1 MGTIFLGSEA
11 LARGELTRGRL
22 RSAYRPMFP
31 DVYQSRL
38 ATPSLY
44 GNTMGAWL
52 WSKRRAV
59 VTGRAAAALHGAKW
73 VDDNAPIEL
82 IWQNHRPPS
91 GIITHNDR
99 FTTDDV
105 VEINGMA
112 VATIQRTALDL
123 GRFLPRRD

>member
-22 RSAYRPMFP
+22 RSAYRPIFP

-59 VTGRAAAALHGAKW
+59 VTGRAAAA
-73 VDDNAPIEL
+73 
-82 IWQNHRPPS
+82 S
-91 GIITHNDR
+91 S
-99 FTTDDV
+99 FC
-105 VEINGMA
+105 
-112 VATIQRTALDL
+112 
-123 GRFLPRRD
+123 LPRHGLGEHDDRG